1 MKRNDGMSP
10 EERAERDA
18 RRAEVDR
25 LLEERIAHHRR
36 KLAEE
41 RTASARPAR
50 RRGIFRRA

>member
-25 LLEERIAHHRR
+25 LLEERIAHHQR

-41 RTASARPAR
+41 RAARERPAGR
-50 RRGIFRRA
+50 RRLFRRV